1 MSLTQGPSRVN
12 FYESLILGKQLHHLL
27 AVIFWLHMNLTC
39 KWFGR
44 TKKDFQML

>member
-27 AVIFWLHMNLTC
+27 AAIFWLHMNLTC